1 MNQSMRL
8 IITLITLFLSITASS
23 CSSLSPI
30 ESETGIRI
38 KTILPKYMEHDQFV
52 SIKEYLTGKETTK
65 NRLVL
70 RSIERERTGL
80 YLIISLN
87 ETIARLPADTEII
100 CEIFMPGE
108 LNAKVFEFPLPKVN
122 RLPKTKHL
130 LLGLTGTDWP
140 YDKEAL
146 PTAWKISLVDS
157 KARVLAEKSSQVW
170 SL

>member
-1 MNQSMRL
+1 MRL
-8 IITLITLFLSITASS
+8 IITLIALLLGILSSS
-23 CSSLSPI
+23 CSSLSTTDQEP
-30 ESETGIRI
+30 SVRI
-38 KTILPKYMEHDQFV
+38 KTILPKYMEHEQFV

-65 NRLVL
+65 NRLIL
-70 RSIERERTGL
+70 RSIEDERTGL

-87 ETIARLPADTEII
+87 QKIASLPADTEII

-140 YDKEAL
+140 YEKDAL
-146 PTAWKISLVDS
+146 PTAWKISLIDS
-157 KARVLAEKSSQVW
+157 KAQVIAEKSSQVW

>member
-1 MNQSMRL
+1 MRL
-8 IITLITLFLSITASS
+8 TINPTALLALLLALLLSS
-23 CSSLSPI
+23 CMSLSTVEP
-30 ESETGIRI
+30 EASIRI
-38 KTILPKYMEHDQFV
+38 KTILPKYIEHEQFV

-65 NRLVL
+65 NRLIL
-70 RSIERERTGL
+70 RSIAEERTGL

-87 ETIARLPADTEII
+87 EKISSLPADTEII

-130 LLGLTGTDWP
+130 LIGLTGSDWP
-140 YDKEAL
+140 YKKDAL
-146 PTAWKISLVDS
+146 PTAWKISFIDS
-157 KARVLAEKSSQVW
+157 KSQVITEKSSQVW